1 MTQLS
6 QETIEKLQLM
16 DHTIEGISKRQRQQD
31 QIIDHNY
38 KTLVKIC
45 IDQAILIDNLKK
57 EMRLIGKQGTL
68 FKTASQVKE
77 EEASTSPGASVD
89 ERGGLSPT
97 EWLKKK
103 DSLLRELSSDQ
114 EKKGG

>member
-16 DHTIEGISKRQRQQD
+16 DHTIEGISRRQRQQD

-45 IDQAILIDNLKK
+45 IDQACMIDNLKK
-57 EMRLIGKQGTL
+57 EIISLGKQDTL
-68 FKTASQVKE
+68 FKTVSQ
-77 EEASTSPGASVD
+77 D
-89 ERGGLSPT
+89 N
-97 EWLKKK
+97 
-103 DSLLRELSSDQ
+103 Q

>member
-38 KTLVKIC
+38 QTLVKIC
-45 IDQAILIDNLKK
+45 IDQACMIDNLKK
-57 EMRLIGKQGTL
+57 EIISLGKQDTL
-68 FKTASQVKE
+68 FKTVSQ
-77 EEASTSPGASVD
+77 D
-89 ERGGLSPT
+89 N
-97 EWLKKK
+97 
-103 DSLLRELSSDQ
+103 Q